1 MEDFIMS
8 HRRKTED
15 KHRLKRLY
23 EETKHQYG
31 TGVLYDDKKN
41 RFIRYSCHDAWLKK
55 YCSKITRTRMKNI
68 LENSNSKAEYK
79 KIFDYWWILI

>member
-1 MEDFIMS
+1 MS

-15 KHRLKRLY
+15 KRRLKRLY

-31 TGVLYDDKKN
+31 TGVWYSDKKN
-41 RFIRYSCHDAWLKK
+41 RFIRYSCHNAWLKR

>member
-1 MEDFIMS
+1 MS
-8 HRRKTED
+8 HRRKSED
-15 KHRLKRLY
+15 KRRLKRLY
-23 EETKHQYG
+23 EKTKNSYG
-31 TGVLYDDKKN
+31 AGAWYSDKKN
-41 RFIRYSCHDAWLKK
+41 RFIRYSCHNAWLKR